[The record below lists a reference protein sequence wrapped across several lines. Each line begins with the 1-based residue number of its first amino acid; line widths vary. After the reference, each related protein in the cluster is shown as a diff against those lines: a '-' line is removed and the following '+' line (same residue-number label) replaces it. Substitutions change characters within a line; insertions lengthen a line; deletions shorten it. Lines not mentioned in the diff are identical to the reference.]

1 MNAIILTGGTSK
13 RFGSDKSQAK
23 IQGKSLLEYLSHGL
37 ENLIIVGPET
47 SIPAKYVREEPIG
60 SGPVAAI
67 AAAMLEVDS
76 DLVAIYATDMPFAPR
91 ITSQLVSALKNDA
104 AVAID
109 CDGKLQPLAAIY
121 RSSKLRSALA
131 SYESVENQS
140 VKSLIAKLVIDEVP
154 VVETEYL
161 MDIDTQEDLLKA
173 VDLASRLAP

>member
-1 MNAIILTGGTSK
+1 MKTIILTGGTSK

-23 IQGKSLLEYLSHGL
+23 IQGKSLLEYLSQGL
-37 ENLIIVGPET
+37 ENLIIVGPKT

>member
-1 MNAIILTGGTSK
+1 MNSIVLTGGTSK

-23 IQGKSLLEYLSHGL
+23 IHGKTLLEYLSDGL

-104 AVAID
+104 VVAID

>member
-1 MNAIILTGGTSK
+1 MNIIVLTGGTSK

-23 IQGKSLLEYLSHGL
+23 IHGKTLLEYLSESL

-60 SGPVAAI
+60 AGPVAAI

-91 ITSQLVSALKNDA
+91 ITNQLINALKNDA
-104 AVAID
+104 AIAID
-109 CDGKLQPLAAIY
+109 CDGKMQPLAGVY
-121 RSSKLRSALA
+121 RSDKLKGAL
-131 SYESVENQS
+131 STYQSVENQS
-140 VKSLIAKLVIDEVP
+140 VKSLIAKLVIDQVP
-154 VVETEYL
+154 VIETELL

>member
-1 MNAIILTGGTSK
+1 MNTIILSGGTSK

>member
-1 MNAIILTGGTSK
+1 MNTIILTGGTSE
-13 RFGSDKSQAK
+13 RFGSDKSQSK